1 MQLRPTSFP
10 AETQKSASAI
20 DLISE
25 TLSKMEAC
33 PEGTVPIPRTTK
45 DDLVMAK
52 SLSHQMFRN
61 AAKTNALAPNTHVKT
76 DHY

>member
-10 AETQKSASAI
+10 AETQKSAPAI

-33 PEGTVPIPRTTK
+33 PEGTVAIPRTTK

-52 SLSHQMFRN
+52 SLSHPMFRN